1 VPLLALAFLDELW
14 SGVPVVQAPA
24 IEREHGLTHGLTALV
39 LLTMPQ
45 IAGAIVEARVLLWAQ
60 HGHARRYAVS
70 GLVAL
75 GLAAS
80 MAALAPSAWVLGLA
94 LAIAGPAS
102 GVACALAE
110 GALMDAEPHARE
122 RQMTRWTL
130 AGALGDLCAP
140 LVVAIVGVFG
150 LGLSAALFVVAGLV
164 LAHAVVLARSNLSL
178 AVPDD
183 DEDDPGPRSL
193 REAIRDRTLLLWLV
207 GTTACALLDEILVAL
222 AALHLRRDFLASEAA
237 TATALGAWALGAG
250 VGLVATER
258 ILRRVPPRRV
268 ILAAAVVCACTCP
281 AWLVI
286 DDPLEATIGLFVLGI
301 AGAPLYPIATAQAY
315 AACPGRAALV
325 GAAAELFTP
334 VEIALPWLCGALAD
348 VAGLPIAL
356 VALAAQPIVL
366 FTLAWLAWPRPRQP
380 ASSR

>member
-1 VPLLALAFLDELW
+1 MPLLALAFLDELW

-24 IEREHGLTHGLTALV
+24 IEREHGLSHGLTALV

-60 HGHARRYAVS
+60 HGHARRYAVG

-75 GLAAS
+75 GLAAVIAS
-80 MAALAPSAWVLGLA
+80 LAPSPWVLGLA
-94 LAIAGPAS
+94 LALAGPAS

-110 GALMDAEPHARE
+110 GALMDAEPQARE

-130 AGALGDLCAP
+130 AGALGDLTAP
-140 LVVAIVGVFG
+140 LLVALVGLVG
-150 LGLSAALFVVAGLV
+150 LGWRAALLIVAALV
-164 LAHAVVLARSNLSL
+164 LAHAVVLARAELSL
-178 AVPDD
+178 RVPADD
-183 DEDDPGPRSL
+183 DEDDGPTSL
-193 REAIRDRTLLLWLV
+193 REALRDRTLVLWLL
-207 GTTACALLDEILVAL
+207 GTTMCALLDEILVAL
-222 AALHLRRDFLASEAA
+222 AALHMRRDFQASEAA

-250 VGLVATER
+250 VGLVVTER
-258 ILRRVPPRRV
+258 LLRHVPPRRV
-268 ILAAAVVCACTCP
+268 LVAAGVLCTLVCS
-281 AWLVI
+281 AWLFI

-325 GAAAELFTP
+325 GATAEVFTP
-334 VEIALPWLCGALAD
+334 IEIALPWLCGALAD

-356 VALAAQPIVL
+356 TILAAQPVVL
-366 FTLAWLAWPRPRQP
+366 FVLAWRAWPAAR
-380 ASSR
+380 A